1 MKKTILLAAMALS
14 AGVMHAQQA
23 LFDGSSI
30 VSPQINADNTVTF
43 RLLAPKAVNVK
54 VDGDFLPQQLID
66 TPNGKWAINIPA
78 DLKEGENGVWEY
90 TTPAPLDANYYCY
103 SFIVDG
109 QKQLDLQNVYVN
121 RDVKTLTN
129 YFIITKEKGDQGDLF
144 SVNDV
149 PHGTVRTCWY
159 DSPTLQM
166 KRRMTIYT
174 PAGYET
180 SGKKYPVF
188 YLLHGSGGDE
198 EAWFTQGR
206 VTQVLDNLIA
216 TGKAEPMILV
226 MTNGNAYEE
235 AAPGQKSGGFRQPE
249 MVMGGV
255 KEGMKEAAFELAFP
269 DVRKYVEK
277 NFRTLNDKRHRAIA
291 GLSMGSFHS
300 EHISKYYPGEYGY
313 VGLFSGAQ
321 AGDGYI
327 GERGNTGGPV
337 YSNFDKQMATQFS
350 AKNRPYLYYIAIGKT
365 DFLKAGNDA
374 MLQYMNEKGYPYT
387 YRETEGGHIW
397 RNWRTYFMEFSQKI
411 FK

>member
-1 MKKTILLAAMALS
+1 MKKLILFAVCAMMGL
-14 AGVMHAQQA
+14 GLHAQQA
-23 LFDGSSI
+23 LFGGSSI

-43 RLLAPKAVNVK
+43 RLYAPKAVSVQ
-54 VDGDFLPQQLID
+54 VSGDFLPEQLID
-66 TPNGKWAINIPA
+66 TPQGKWAVSVPA
-78 DLKEGENGVWEY
+78 DLKEGQNGVWEY
-90 TTPAPLDANYYCY
+90 TTPTPLEANYYCY
-103 SFIVDG
+103 NFVVDG

-129 YFIITKEKGDQGDLF
+129 YFIITNSKGDQGDLF

-149 PHGTVRTCWY
+149 PHGTVRECWY
-159 DSPTLQM
+159 DSPSLNM

-174 PAGYET
+174 PAGYEEST
-180 SGKKYPVF
+180 KKYPVF

-206 VTQVLDNLIA
+206 VTQILDNLIA

-235 AAPGQKSGGFRQPE
+235 AAPGQKSGGFQQPE

-255 KEGMKEAAFELAFP
+255 KEGMKEAAFELSFP

-277 NFRTLNDKRHRAIA
+277 NFRTINDKKHRAIA

-300 EHISKYYPGEYGY
+300 EHISKYYAGQYGY
-313 VGLFSGAQ
+313 VGLFSGAS
-321 AGDGYI
+321 AGDGR
-327 GERGNTGGPV
+327 RGKDEKGTCPV
-337 YSNFDKQMATQFS
+337 YVDFDKQMANQFS
-350 AKNRPYLYYIAIGKT
+350 AKNKPYLYYIGIGKT
-365 DFLKAGNDA
+365 DFLKEANDG
-374 MLQYMNEKGYPYT
+374 MLKYMDEHGYPYF

-397 RNWRTYFMEFSQKI
+397 RNWRTYFMEFSQRV

>member
-1 MKKTILLAAMALS
+1 MKKLIITAALCS
-14 AGVMHAQQA
+14 ASVGAFAQQA
-23 LFDGSSI
+23 LFGGSDI
-30 VSPQINADNTVTF
+30 VSPQINPDNTVTF
-43 RLLAPKAVNVK
+43 RVHAPKAVTVQ
-54 VDGDFLPQQLID
+54 VTGDFLKEQLID
-66 TPNGKWAINIPA
+66 TPQGKWAVNLPV
-78 DLKEGENGVWEY
+78 DLKEGANGVWEY
-90 TTPAPLDANYYCY
+90 TTPEPLEANYYCY
-103 SFIVDG
+103 NFIVDG

-129 YFIITKEKGDQGDLF
+129 YFIITNEKGDQGDLF

-149 PHGTVRTCWY
+149 PHGTVRECWY
-159 DSPTLQM
+159 DSPTLGM

-174 PAGYET
+174 PAGYEDNN
-180 SGKKYPVF
+180 KKYPVF

-198 EAWFTQGR
+198 EAWFVQGR

-216 TGKAEPMILV
+216 AGKAEPMILV

-235 AAPGQKSGGFRQPE
+235 AAPGQKSGGFKQPE

-269 DVRKYVEK
+269 DVRKYVESH
-277 NFRTLNDKRHRAIA
+277 FRTINDKKHRAIA

-300 EHISKYYPGEYGY
+300 EHISKYYAGQYGY
-313 VGLFSGAQ
+313 VGLFSGAS
-321 AGDGYI
+321 AGDGR
-327 GERGNTGGPV
+327 RGNELSTCPV
-337 YSNFDKQMATQFS
+337 YANFDKQMANQFS
-350 AKNRPYLYYIAIGKT
+350 AKNKPYLYYIGIGKT
-365 DFLKAGNDA
+365 DFLKDANDG
-374 MLQYMNEKGYPYT
+374 MLKYMDEHGYPYF